1 MLGRLGHQR
10 EEEKATRELL
20 TLVPDFG
27 ARPQPVQADGL
38 SGRTHR
44 DAGKGAAQGGF
55 GRDIEI
61 PISSEVEVNI
71 RPHDQ

>member
-1 MLGRLGHQR
+1 VLGRLGHQR

-38 SGRTHR
+38 SGRT
-44 DAGKGAAQGGF
+44 Q
-55 GRDIEI
+55 
-61 PISSEVEVNI
+61 
-71 RPHDQ
+71 